1 MIENWE
7 EFYVEIEKL
16 SLPELEIRIKE
27 LYKEFERSDSRKDD
41 KLDACLT
48 QRKHLINKDFKYTP
62 EVISHIERVN
72 RILTESTAKVL
83 QRTGLLYR
91 QMLKLKA
98 EGDDFLDDFEIEGT
112 VSVHFNNEESILSLD
127 EDENNGQSDY
137 VAMAE
142 ILDDTQPDLKFRM
155 PFSFSYNEDA
165 DWQASD
171 EELGIKDRMLEL
183 NWNIELLS
191 APELSH
197 IEYFC
202 YGSHILFVDSNYSIS
217 DAIRVN
223 DVWNEVKVTYQNWGE
238 KLSNDY
244 KNMIENWEEFYAEI
258 EKLSLPELEAMIKT
272 LHKEFMRS
280 NDYKDERLSACLSQ
294 RRYLIDKNF
303 KFSPEAVKHIERVN
317 RILTESTAKVL
328 QRTVHLYKQM
338 VQLKAQGDDFL
349 DDFEVEGTVSVMFNN
364 EESILTLEEDENNGQ
379 SDYQAMSEVLEDT
392 QHAFEHLRTFTF
404 FDGDN
409 VNCSSTDEELKTD
422 NTLEV
427 NWNIELLDAPE
438 LSTIE
443 YFCYASHILFVES
456 NYSISDAIRIN
467 DVWNEVKVTHQNRM
481 KNERICGI

>member
-7 EFYVEIEKL
+7 EFHAEIEKL

-48 QRKHLINKDFKYTP
+48 QRKHLINMDFKYTP

-72 RILTESTAKVL
+72 RILTESTAKIL

-112 VSVHFNNEESILSLD
+112 VSVHFNNEESILTLD

-142 ILDDTQPDLKFRM
+142 ILDDTQPELKFRM

-171 EELGIKDRMLEL
+171 EDLGIKDRMLRS
-183 NWNIELLS
+183 NWNIELLR

-197 IEYFC
+197 IEYFG

-223 DVWNEVKVTYQNWGE
+223 DVWNEVKVT
-238 KLSNDY
+238 
-244 KNMIENWEEFYAEI
+244 
-258 EKLSLPELEAMIKT
+258 
-272 LHKEFMRS
+272 
-280 NDYKDERLSACLSQ
+280 
-294 RRYLIDKNF
+294 
-303 KFSPEAVKHIERVN
+303 
-317 RILTESTAKVL
+317 
-328 QRTVHLYKQM
+328 
-338 VQLKAQGDDFL
+338 
-349 DDFEVEGTVSVMFNN
+349 
-364 EESILTLEEDENNGQ
+364 
-379 SDYQAMSEVLEDT
+379 
-392 QHAFEHLRTFTF
+392 
-404 FDGDN
+404 
-409 VNCSSTDEELKTD
+409 
-422 NTLEV
+422 
-427 NWNIELLDAPE
+427 
-438 LSTIE
+438 
-443 YFCYASHILFVES
+443 
-456 NYSISDAIRIN
+456 
-467 DVWNEVKVTHQNRM
+467 HQNLVRNYLTI
-481 KNERICGI
+481 KKP